1 MSLDKFDKTT
11 VRENKDGE
19 RTFKVT
25 LSKFDI
31 QIHKNVKDRAYGD
44 VTVEDVYSEAIR
56 TLRMDYDSNRD
67 ITIMKAP
74 DKGERVQVWLTE
86 DADDDLRYLSQEL
99 HIKLKDVVFT
109 AMVRFFDGKV
119 APGLP

>member
-11 VRENKDGE
+11 VRENKGGE
-19 RTFKVT
+19 LTRKLT
-25 LSKFDI
+25 LSKFDH

-44 VTVEDVYSEAIR
+44 ITVKDIYSEAICN
-56 TLRMDYDSNRD
+56 LRKDYERNRD

-74 DKGERVQVWLTE
+74 DKGKRVQVWITE
-86 DADDDLRYLSQEL
+86 TADNDLIYMSQEL
-99 HIKLKDVVFT
+99 HSELKDVVFT
-109 AMVRFFDGKV
+109 AMVRLFDEKI